1 MSLRGR
7 VGQHGIGGR
16 QCQNW
21 IEDQQLVIALLNGIP
36 VTEGGAGGKLAGR
49 VVLGIASH
57 ALNLAILQFE
67 DRQFPGQRS
76 GFVDPDGK
84 MWNRMLDLFKPVHR
98 GFSIMKHVDKA
109 SPKLY
114 EFATSG
120 RHIPSVSIE

>member
-1 MSLRGR
+1 MPLRGR
-7 VGQHGIGGR
+7 VGQHGVGGR

-21 IEDQQLVIALLNGIP
+21 VEDQQLVIDLLNGIP
-36 VTEGGAGGKLAGR
+36 VTEGGAGGKLGGR

-76 GFVDPDGK
+76 GFVDPGGK
-84 MWNRMLDLFKPVHR
+84 MWNRMLDLIKPALR
-98 GFSIMKHVDKA
+98 GLSVTKKIDKA

-114 EFATSG
+114 EFLSTG
-120 RHIPSVSIE
+120 THLPSVSIE